1 MAEILNIQSSL
12 LIDHQR
18 ASDEMAEQL
27 KENLQTQLAE
37 SKEEARSE
45 KERLEQ
51 TQKQTLLQKS
61 ELEANLQILR
71 DQLDNVKEAKQKD
84 DDENTA

>member
-12 LIDHQR
+12 LVDHQR